1 MNGQSEHAATAAE
14 LVERYREGVVS
25 DDTALTE
32 MVRVTGLDE
41 GDAAFLLIDRW
52 DALHRADGVHDDPAP
67 RDGAADDEDWWTR

>member
-1 MNGQSEHAATAAE
+1 VNAQSEHAATAAD
-14 LVERYREGVVS
+14 LVERYREGSMS

-52 DALHRADGVHDDPAP
+52 DALHRAERRAALAARRNDDGTW
-67 RDGAADDEDWWTR
+67 R